1 MSNSEVID
9 PHGPSSG
16 STYVDPKLMVAYGDI
31 YDHPS
36 VYVGPRKDD
45 GPVVATF
52 HYGDG
57 KWVVHFIYKKDSK
70 ASERAGAQTK
80 SETNTED
87 KGGKKTPLSY
97 KDSSGMASPVPPGG
111 SPIITQ

>member
-1 MSNSEVID
+1 MSGNSEGI
-9 PHGPSSG
+9 
-16 STYVDPKLMVAYGDI
+16 DPKLMVAYGDI

-57 KWVVHFIYKKDSK
+57 KWVVSFVYRKDTKK
-70 ASERAGAQTK
+70 SERAGAQTK
-80 SETNTED
+80 SETNAED
-87 KGGKKTPLSY
+87 KGGKKVTLS
-97 KDSSGMASPVPPGG
+97 PN
-111 SPIITQ
+111 Q